1 MISIIDIGIGN
12 IGSIVNMC
20 KYIGVETE
28 VINQSLQIKKAQ
40 KLILPGVGNFDAGMD
55 NMIRLGIKNT
65 LDDVILIKKTPILG
79 ICLGMQML
87 CDISNEGNKRGLG
100 YIKGKCI
107 HLSDN
112 EVMKERVP
120 HMGWNNIEVV
130 SESPLFTDLYNK
142 NKFYFTHSYHLVCDN
157 ESNVIGKTSY
167 GVKFTSAVN
176 QQNIFGVQFHPEKS
190 HSYGMR
196 LLNNFCNL

>member
-20 KYIGVETE
+20 KYIGIETE

-112 EVMKERVP
+112 EVMEERVP

-130 SESPLFTDLYNK
+130 SESPLFTNLYNK

-176 QQNIFGVQFHPEKS
+176 QENIFGVQFHPEKS